1 MNLQAMEQTY
11 GSMSTHPW
19 SPKCCYLGV
28 SCLLGEVIT
37 VGLGQSSGA
46 HCQIIEVLVGLVT
59 FYYVGSELP
68 TIICIFLKLWTG
80 DCDCIYLIVL

>member
-1 MNLQAMEQTY
+1 MCMNLQAMEQTY

-19 SPKCCYLGV
+19 SPKCRHLGV

-46 HCQIIEVLVGLVT
+46 HCRIIEVLVGLVT
-59 FYYVGSELP
+59 FVGSELP
-68 TIICIFLKLWTG
+68 TIIYFFKNPG
-80 DCDCIYLIVL
+80 QEIVIAFI

>member
-1 MNLQAMEQTY
+1 MNRQAMEQTY

-37 VGLGQSSGA
+37 VGLCSE
-46 HCQIIEVLVGLVT
+46 HWRIIEVLVGLVT
-59 FYYVGSELP
+59 FYYVGSKLQ
-68 TIICIFLKLWTG
+68 TMICIF
-80 DCDCIYLIVL
+80 

>member
-1 MNLQAMEQTY
+1 MCMNRQAMEQTY

-37 VGLGQSSGA
+37 VGL
-46 HCQIIEVLVGLVT
+46 C
-59 FYYVGSELP
+59 SELGGALP
-68 TIICIFLKLWTG
+68 
-80 DCDCIYLIVL
+80 DN

>member
-1 MNLQAMEQTY
+1 MCMNLQAMEQTY

-19 SPKCCYLGV
+19 SPKYCYLGV

-37 VGLGQSSGA
+37 VGLGQSSEA
-46 HCQIIEVLVGLVT
+46 HCRIIEVLVGLVT

-68 TIICIFLKLWTG
+68 TIIYIFLKS
-80 DCDCIYLIVL
+80 